1 MNITAIN
8 ASPRKNRNTSQLV
21 RAAADGASAAG
32 AETEIFDLY
41 SLERYTGCIS
51 CFACKTKKY
60 FGECICNDALK
71 PVLEKIRYSDGLVIG
86 TPNYLGEASAS
97 FRALYER
104 LIFQYIT
111 YDLEKPN
118 ANTRRIPVL
127 FIMTSNAGNSAYEQG
142 GFYHGLVSNYQS
154 TLDRFIGPTKVLI
167 AADTVQ
173 VDDYSRFN
181 WTMFD
186 GDAKKRR
193 HDALF
198 ADLLEEARAIGS
210 EMAGK

>member
-51 CFACKTKKY
+51 CFACKTKKN

-111 YDLEKPN
+111 YDPEKPN

-127 FIMTSNAGNSAYEQG
+127 FIMTSNAGDSAYEQG